1 MEELKLKFTQ
11 ASQIA
16 GDETALYDV
25 EPNRQCTLG
34 DIVDYAV
41 KNTREWGYIYALGFG
56 RVEYRWGKL
65 LDDNF
70 ADDLLIR
77 EVEKLTAH
85 GGWSNMDYRVKLK

>member
-11 ASQIA
+11 ASPIA
-16 GDETALYDV
+16 GDETALYNV

-41 KNTREWGYIYALGFG
+41 RNTREWGYIDTLVFG
-56 RVEYRWGKL
+56 SVEYRYGNL
-65 LDDNF
+65 LDGNF

-85 GGWSNMDYRVKLK
+85 GGWSRMDYRVKLK